1 MQKNPNIAYIPVY
14 MTGMGRILPKGE
26 TLLVPF
32 DSYVIFGEP
41 SYCKSEDVD
50 EIVKEIEQ
58 KILDLSVDFQKSKF
72 E

>member
-1 MQKNPNIAYIPVY
+1 MK
-14 MTGMGRILPKGE
+14 GMGRILPKGE

-32 DSYVIFGEP
+32 DSHVIFGEP
-41 SYCKSEDVD
+41 SYWASGDVD

-58 KILDLSVDFQKSKF
+58 KILDFSVDFQKSKL

>member
-1 MQKNPNIAYIPVY
+1 

-32 DSYVIFGEP
+32 YLYVIFGDP
-41 SYCKSEDVD
+41 TFCTSGDVD

-58 KILDLSVDFQKSKF
+58 KILDLSIDFQKLKL

>member
-1 MQKNPNIAYIPVY
+1 MK
-14 MTGMGRILPKGE
+14 GMGRILPKGE
-26 TLLVPF
+26 TLLAPF
-32 DSYVIFGEP
+32 YLYVIFGEP
-41 SYCKSEDVD
+41 TFCTSGDVD